1 MRHIRLLSMCNIPL
15 NRPPERIRLGD
26 IMLICS
32 LIIVIDAVMILAD
45 YRWFAQWS
53 EGRKMLLGELE
64 TAVTRSEA
72 YAAETSWRR

>member
-1 MRHIRLLSMCNIPL
+1 
-15 NRPPERIRLGD
+15 
-26 IMLICS
+26 MLICS